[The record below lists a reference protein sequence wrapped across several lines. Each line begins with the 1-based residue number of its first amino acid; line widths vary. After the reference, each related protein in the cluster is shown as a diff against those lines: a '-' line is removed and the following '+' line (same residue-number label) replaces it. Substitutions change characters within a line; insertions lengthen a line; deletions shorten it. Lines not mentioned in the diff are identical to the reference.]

1 MKMKKLSFT
10 GMLIFCAI
18 LISDAQEVSSNIS
31 ATEEKTSMNF
41 VKLNLTS
48 LLIKNYSLQYERL
61 LTNKISAALSFRI
74 MPETNLPY
82 KNQIINIA
90 DITEP
95 DDKQTIENLLV
106 SNYAITPELRY
117 YPGRK
122 NYGTGFYLSLFYRY
136 GSFNVNN
143 FVTDRESDGETISVD
158 IAADVKAHTGGIM
171 IGSQWAL
178 GKYMCLDWWI
188 MGPHFGISSGE
199 VIGLSSEIM
208 DQVDQQ
214 DVKDEIEE
222 ILSDADVP
230 MLKWTTST
238 TSDQVKV
245 KFDGPW
251 AGLRFGLSFGVKF

>member
-1 MKMKKLSFT
+1 MKKLFVAT
-10 GMLIFCAI
+10 MLIFCAV
-18 LISDAQEVSSNIS
+18 LVTSAQGLSSTGP
-31 ATEEKTSMNF
+31 ATAGKPSMNF
-41 VKLNLTS
+41 IKLNLTS
-48 LLIKNYSLQYERL
+48 ALIKNYSLQYERL
-61 LTNKISAALSFRI
+61 LSNKISAGLSFRI
-74 MPETNLPY
+74 MPETGLPY

-90 DITEP
+90 DISDP

-106 SNYAITPELRY
+106 SNYAITPEIRY

-143 FVTDRESDGETISVD
+143 IITDWESEEEITSVD

-178 GKYMCLDWWI
+178 GKYLCLDWWI

-199 VIGLSSEIM
+199 VIALSSETM
-208 DQVDQQ
+208 DQQDQQ
-214 DVKDEIEE
+214 DVKDEIDE
-222 ILSDADVP
+222 ILNDADIP

-238 TSDQVKV
+238 TSEKVNV

-251 AGLRFGLSFGVKF
+251 AGLRFGLSFGVRF